1 MAQQQSANPLHRQ
14 DRHTEAGNRPPDHL
28 SATDED
34 APSRAIDTPRS
45 SQPKAPFDVFTP
57 KGFRP
62 FYPPG
67 PEPATSS
74 EDLPDNPFNPR
85 GGPSQSLPQ
94 QATPLTSEQG
104 TLTVEQMADPVQR
117 ADIAAT
123 QDGLAPDD
131 PSNPRGTPDYIVEG
145 LTDPDAETMIHQ
157 ISPTTAPVG
166 VDPITVELLGQGF
179 PLDAQAMID
188 GAPATSTTVTNP
200 NRIHATFL
208 PDVAGVKQITV
219 GDSAPIPFEVTA

>member
-1 MAQQQSANPLHRQ
+1 MATTQPNPLHRQ
-14 DRHTEAGNRPPDHL
+14 DRHNPPSPNRPPDHL

-67 PEPATSS
+67 PEPVQSS
-74 EDLPDNPFNPR
+74 ELLPDNPFNPR
-85 GGPSQSLPQ
+85 GQPSLSLPQ

-104 TLTVEQMADPVQR
+104 AMSIEDMADDTR
-117 ADIAAT
+117 RREIAAT

-131 PSNPRGTPDYIVEG
+131 PSNPRGTPDYIVEDHLDTNRPG
-145 LTDPDAETMIHQ
+145 EDHPLPEPPPPET
-157 ISPTTAPVG
+157 
-166 VDPITVELLGQGF
+166 
-179 PLDAQAMID
+179 LDA
-188 GAPATSTTVTNP
+188 GA
-200 NRIHATFL
+200 R
-208 PDVAGVKQITV
+208 
-219 GDSAPIPFEVTA
+219 